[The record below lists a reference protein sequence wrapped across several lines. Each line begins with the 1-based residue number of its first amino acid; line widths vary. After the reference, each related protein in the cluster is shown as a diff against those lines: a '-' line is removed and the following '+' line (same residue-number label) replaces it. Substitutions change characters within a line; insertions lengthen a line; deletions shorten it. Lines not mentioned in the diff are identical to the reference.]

1 MVIHLKL
8 AKSTLFRNKQQ
19 YSLFVFAVGILL
31 ALNFIFLN
39 LMNNTTLKNSSN
51 GVYVIAMTR
60 ICAAFVLFLS
70 FIFMFYVNS
79 FIMKQRNGEL
89 GLFNILGLT
98 RGDLRLIIFL
108 ENCFLYLL
116 SLILGLILGTSFLK
130 LAFLIL
136 QKFMHIKGLQ
146 EQFGGLPFVQ
156 VAIIFMIMFGFIFL
170 YDIFCLQKIKPMAL
184 WNQAYQGE
192 KRPKN
197 HWLMGILGVLLLA
210 GGYAIAV
217 STKPNLN
224 SLIQFIFAIF
234 LVVIG
239 IYLTFI
245 AGSITLLSFL
255 QKRPQFY
262 YQPNHFISISGMLYR
277 MKQNGAGLAS
287 ICLLCTTILVTLIT
301 TISVY
306 QGTTEILKLFNPYDV
321 MLTTNRPL
329 TASDQQRLHVL
340 AQANQVQMK
349 SPQKIKMTVPTPGI
363 WKDNKFQLGNSANST
378 DTITTITLADYNRL
392 EQQQR
397 QLKAHQILIYTS
409 NQKSQP
415 KNVII
420 NGASYQVI
428 PLKHFKLYYNYGH
441 SIWRPIIIVS
451 ANEQVAQQINHQPWQ
466 YVQGFNVEA
475 EKANQQKFA
484 QQIQQKFKLDV
495 TRCSDY
501 AQNESIFNAYF
512 GGLLFLGIIT
522 CLAMTITAVLLIYYK
537 QVAEGYADQKR
548 FVTMQQVGLSKAAAR
563 KAIHSQVLTVFLL
576 PIIMAIVNTIFALP
590 AIINV
595 LKQFSLYNQQLIT
608 LVTFCSIVILAVA
621 YILVYTLTTKTYEH
635 LVHA

>member
-1 MVIHLKL
+1 MLIHLKL

-224 SLIQFIFAIF
+224 SLVQFIFAIF

-262 YQPNHFISISGMLYR
+262 YRPNHFISISGMLYR

-321 MLTTNRPL
+321 MLTTNKPL
-329 TASDQQRLHVL
+329 TARDR
-340 AQANQVQMK
+340 K
-349 SPQKIKMTVPTPGI
+349 SV
-363 WKDNKFQLGNSANST
+363 
-378 DTITTITLADYNRL
+378 
-392 EQQQR
+392 
-397 QLKAHQILIYTS
+397 
-409 NQKSQP
+409 
-415 KNVII
+415 V
-420 NGASYQVI
+420 
-428 PLKHFKLYYNYGH
+428 
-441 SIWRPIIIVS
+441 
-451 ANEQVAQQINHQPWQ
+451 
-466 YVQGFNVEA
+466 
-475 EKANQQKFA
+475 
-484 QQIQQKFKLDV
+484 
-495 TRCSDY
+495 
-501 AQNESIFNAYF
+501 
-512 GGLLFLGIIT
+512 
-522 CLAMTITAVLLIYYK
+522 
-537 QVAEGYADQKR
+537 
-548 FVTMQQVGLSKAAAR
+548 
-563 KAIHSQVLTVFLL
+563 
-576 PIIMAIVNTIFALP
+576 
-590 AIINV
+590 
-595 LKQFSLYNQQLIT
+595 
-608 LVTFCSIVILAVA
+608 
-621 YILVYTLTTKTYEH
+621 
-635 LVHA
+635 

>member
-1 MVIHLKL
+1 MLIHLKL

-51 GVYVIAMTR
+51 GIYVIAMTR

-224 SLIQFIFAIF
+224 SLVQFIFAIF

-262 YQPNHFISISGMLYR
+262 YRPNHFISISGMLYR

-321 MLTTNRPL
+321 MLTTNKPL

-363 WKDNKFQLGNSANST
+363 WKDNKFQLGNSADST

-420 NGASYQVI
+420 NGISYQVT

-475 EKANQQKFA
+475 EKANQQ
-484 QQIQQKFKLDV
+484 IQQKFKLDV

-501 AQNESIFNAYF
+501 AQSESIFNAYF

>member
-1 MVIHLKL
+1 MLIHLKL

-51 GVYVIAMTR
+51 GIYVIAMTR

-98 RGDLRLIIFL
+98 HGDLRLIIFL

-262 YQPNHFISISGMLYR
+262 YRPNHFISISGMLYR

-321 MLTTNRPL
+321 MLTTNKPL

-363 WKDNKFQLGNSANST
+363 WKDNKFQLGNSADST

-409 NQKSQP
+409 NQQSQP

-420 NGASYQVI
+420 NGASYQVT

-475 EKANQQKFA
+475 EKANQQ
-484 QQIQQKFKLDV
+484 IQQKFKLDV

-522 CLAMTITAVLLIYYK
+522 CLAMTITVVLLIYYK

-608 LVTFCSIVILAVA
+608 LVTFCSIVILVVA